1 MRYSERLTV
10 PWRWW
15 VVLVFFLASLWV
27 AYAAW
32 LGPGVALLVTGA
44 AALITA
50 GVLVGYGSARI
61 RVADGVL
68 EAGRAA
74 IPLSAV
80 GTVRALTAEEAREL
94 RGPKA
99 DPRAY
104 LLLRGYLP
112 RAVYVEVAD
121 PADPTPYWYV
131 STRRPD
137 ELAAALNSAKAHAR

>member
-1 MRYSERLTV
+1 MAYSERLTV

-15 VVLVFFLASLWV
+15 MVSALFLASLWV
-27 AYAAW
+27 AYVAW
-32 LGPGVALLVTGA
+32 TGYVWALLVTGA
-44 AALITA
+44 GALITA
-50 GVLVGYGSARI
+50 GVLIGYGSARI
-61 RVADGVL
+61 RVADCVL
-68 EAGRAA
+68 EAGRAV

-80 GTVRALTAEEAREL
+80 GTVRALSAEEAREL

-104 LLLRGYLP
+104 LLLRAYLP

-121 PADPTPYWYV
+121 PADPTPYWYL

-137 ELAAALNSAKAHAR
+137 ELVAALVAARACAR